1 MQKDKL
7 SINSKNPGVT
17 WRALVI
23 ALLVMPIN
31 AYWIIQMEVVWWGFP
46 TIITLFF
53 NVVFILLIFSCINLL
68 LKKYI
73 PKWSF
78 SQSELMTIYIMLS
91 IATAISGYD
100 MMQCLVS
107 LIGTP
112 TWYATPENEWNELFV
127 QHLPTWISI
136 KDKDVLKGFFD
147 GETSLYKMEYLKGW
161 VLPSISWIGF
171 TVVLIFVMLCINIII
186 RKQWIDNEK
195 LAYPIVRLPFE
206 ITRDNVVADF
216 FKRRSLWLGFALAGG
231 IDLVNGLNYFFPA
244 LPFIP
249 VKPYN
254 IGFLFTQKP
263 WDAIGY
269 IPVSFYP
276 FVIGLGFLMP
286 LDLAISTWFFYLFW
300 KMQLVFGSLTGLNS
314 IPDYPLQARQ
324 VGGTW
329 IALLLFSMWIGR
341 TYFAN
346 LIKRVFTRRAED
358 DDDRMYKM
366 SFIGVFLGTVFLVL
380 FANRAGMSLMVA
392 IVFFVIYLA
401 LSTAITRIRAELGPP
416 AHDMY
421 GAGPDYILTGILGTR
436 RLGTSN
442 LTAISLFYWINRE
455 AYRTH
460 PMPHILEGFKLAQL
474 TGANARKLSYA
485 MILAAFMGSLSCFWA
500 FLHIGHHLGVST
512 KLYGRTWFAREAF
525 SRLQQWISYPPD
537 TDVMG
542 LLFMGIGFVFTMG
555 LMILRLRFL
564 WWQLHPVGYA
574 VSGWWIISILWF
586 PILISSV
593 IKWIFL
599 KYGGIKKYRQAI
611 PFFIGLILGE
621 YVMGSLWSLF
631 GIIFSMPIYV
641 FWY

>member
-1 MQKDKL
+1 MKKT
-7 SINSKNPGVT
+7 SGVT
-17 WRALVI
+17 LRAVII
-23 ALLVMPIN
+23 ALLIMPLN

-53 NVVFILLIFSCINLL
+53 NVVFILLILTGINFA

-73 PKWSF
+73 PKWAF
-78 SQSELMTIYIMLS
+78 AQNELMTIYIMLS
-91 IATAISGYD
+91 IATALSGYD

-112 TWYATPENEWNELFV
+112 VWYATPENEWQELFI
-127 QHLPTWISI
+127 QHLPNWLVI
-136 KDKDVLKGFFD
+136 KDKDVLEGYFE
-147 GETSLYKMEYLKGW
+147 GETSFYNLQYLKGW
-161 VLPSISWIGF
+161 APSIISWMSFVI
-171 TVVLIFVMLCINIII
+171 VLIFVMLCINIIV

-206 ITRDNVVADF
+206 MTKSDEAINF
-216 FKRRSLWLGFALAGG
+216 FKRRSLWIGVALAGS

-244 LPFIP
+244 FPFIP

-254 IGFLFTQKP
+254 IGFIFSQKP

-269 IPVSFYP
+269 IPISFYP

-300 KMQLVFGSLTGLNS
+300 KIQLVFGSLTGLNS
-314 IPDYPLQARQ
+314 LPGYPFPTQQ

-329 IALLLFSMWIGR
+329 IALLLFALWIGR
-341 TYFAN
+341 NYFIN
-346 LIKRVFTRRAED
+346 LIKKIFAKRTTQE
-358 DDDRMYKM
+358 DDRMYKM
-366 SFIGVFLGTVFLVL
+366 AFIGLFLGTLFLVL
-380 FANRAGMSLMVA
+380 FAHRAGMSISIA
-392 IVFFVIYLA
+392 IWFFVIYLA

-421 GAGPDYILTGILGTR
+421 GAGPDYILTTALGTR
-436 RLGTSN
+436 RMGTNN
-442 LTAISLFYWINRE
+442 LSAISLFYWINRE

-474 TGANARKLSYA
+474 TGINERKLSYA
-485 MILAAFMGSLSCFWA
+485 IIASAFVGGISCFWA
-500 FLHIGHHLGVST
+500 FLHIGHHLGAST
-512 KLYGRTWFAREAF
+512 QLYGRTWFAREAF
-525 SRLQQWISYPPD
+525 TRLQQWLSYPSD
-537 TDVMG
+537 TDAIG
-542 LLFMGIGFVFTMG
+542 LLFMGIGFIFTLG
-555 LMILRLRFL
+555 LMILRSRFL

-574 VSGWWIISILWF
+574 VSGWWIISVLWF
-586 PILISSV
+586 PILISST
-593 IKWIFL
+593 IKWVFL

-621 YVMGSLWSLF
+621 YVVGSLWSLF